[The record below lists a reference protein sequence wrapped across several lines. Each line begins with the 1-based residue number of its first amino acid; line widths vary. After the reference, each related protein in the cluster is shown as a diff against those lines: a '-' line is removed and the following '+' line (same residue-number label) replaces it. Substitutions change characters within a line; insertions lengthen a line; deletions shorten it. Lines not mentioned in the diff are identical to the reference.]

1 MKSLSGSVFKKKL
14 LWIWLKKK
22 NLLIIF
28 FKIILLCVARIQ
40 IQCQQTQKNVFCI
53 EAEKIRGI
61 PNENPESNP
70 NRMDY
75 VIRKYMSSTM

>member
-1 MKSLSGSVFKKKL
+1 MVKKEKST
-14 LWIWLKKK
+14 
-22 NLLIIF
+22 NNF
-28 FKIILLCVARIQ
+28 FFLIILLCVARIQ
-40 IQCQQTQKNVFCI
+40 IQWQQTQINVFCI

-61 PNENPESNP
+61 PNENPKSNP

>member
-1 MKSLSGSVFKKKL
+1 MCSENSNSMST
-14 LWIWLKKK
+14 
-22 NLLIIF
+22 N
-28 FKIILLCVARIQ
+28 
-40 IQCQQTQKNVFCI
+40 TKNVFCI

-61 PNENPESNP
+61 PNENPISNP

>member
-1 MKSLSGSVFKKKL
+1 MCSENSNSMSTNTKKMS
-14 LWIWLKKK
+14 
-22 NLLIIF
+22 
-28 FKIILLCVARIQ
+28 
-40 IQCQQTQKNVFCI
+40 FCI

-61 PNENPESNP
+61 PNENPKSNP